1 MEGGAVKPWWVI
13 TWPEAVFAVLW
24 MLGTM
29 AVLGTPTY
37 TVTWVAI
44 PFAFMLGKWVF
55 WKWRQ

>member
-1 MEGGAVKPWWVI
+1 MKPWWVI

-29 AVLGTPTY
+29 AVLGTPRY

-44 PFAFMLGKWVF
+44 PFAFMLGKWAF